1 MGTEPSAPPPPLMPP
16 TAPVATGRPTNTLA
30 IVSLVA
36 GVASYIGFFGIG
48 AIVAIIT
55 GHMARRQ
62 IKQTGEAGDGL
73 AFIGLILGYVHLALL
88 ALVLVGIILVV
99 AFVGIAASQRT
110 G

>member
-1 MGTEPSAPPPPLMPP
+1 
-16 TAPVATGRPTNTLA
+16 
-30 IVSLVA
+30 
-36 GVASYIGFFGIG
+36 VASYIGFFGIG